1 MTLKIS
7 KLRTKRKRKKH
18 FILEF
23 SSLAD
28 LNKDFEAQRVHVH
41 MFLYEQEYFTD
52 CCETVAL

>member
-7 KLRTKRKRKKH
+7 KLRTKRKQKKH

-41 MFLYEQEYFTD
+41 EYFTD